1 MPVFRYSAVVAVL
14 LFKTFVAS
22 SVDAQVQSGRPTIT
36 VTDFDFGTVASQ
48 IAGDKGTRKR
58 LEKMG
63 VRDHQGFA
71 AQLGVGAADLIV
83 ERLIETGAFRVL
95 ERKQLAAIT
104 QEQNISADS
113 QGIATPSSTG
123 NAASLTRARYIVT
136 GSVTRLGFETK
147 HLGGLIGRVAGP
159 AFLYGLGATKQL
171 TEVHLT
177 ARVVDTQTGE
187 IVASFTGEGLSDK
200 GWGITVFGMGGWGF
214 GGGKA
219 GSSGVQE
226 TAIGEATSIAARNIV
241 ERINQTTIAGR

>member
-1 MPVFRYSAVVAVL
+1 MPVIRCSTVLAAL
-14 LFKTFVAS
+14 LFNVLVPGL
-22 SVDAQVQSGRPTIT
+22 VDAQVQADRPTIT

-48 IAGDKGTRKR
+48 IASDRDTRKR

-83 ERLIETGAFRVL
+83 ERLIETGSFRVL
-95 ERKQLAAIT
+95 ERKQLAAIN
-104 QEQNISADS
+104 QEQKLSADS
-113 QGIATPSSTG
+113 LGLAGANSTVT
-123 NAASLTRARYIVT
+123 AVPLTRARYIVT

-147 HLGGLIGRVAGP
+147 HLGGLVGRLAGP
-159 AFLYGLGATKQL
+159 AFLYGLGAKKQL

-200 GWGITVFGMGGWGF
+200 GWGVTVFGMGGWGL
-214 GGGKA
+214 GGAKM
-219 GSSGVQE
+219 GSSGIQE
-226 TAIGEATSIAARNIV
+226 TAIGEATSIAARNIA
-241 ERINQTTIAGR
+241 ERINHAGIGGR

>member
-1 MPVFRYSAVVAVL
+1 MPVFRYSAVAAAL
-14 LFKTFVAS
+14 LFHTLVAS
-22 SVDAQVQSGRPTIT
+22 SVDAQVPANRPTIT

-48 IAGDKGTRKR
+48 IAGDKDTRKR

-71 AQLGVGAADLIV
+71 AQLGVGASDLIV

-95 ERKQLAAIT
+95 ERKQLAAID
-104 QEQNISADS
+104 QEHKISTDS
-113 QGIATPSSTG
+113 QAIASPTSTST
-123 NAASLTRARYIVT
+123 AAPLIRARYIVT

-147 HLGGLIGRVAGP
+147 HLGGLVGRVAGP
-159 AFLYGLGATKQL
+159 AFLYGLGAKKQL

-200 GWGITVFGMGGWGF
+200 GWGITVFGMGGWGM

-241 ERINQTTIAGR
+241 ERINQAAIVGR

>member
-1 MPVFRYSAVVAVL
+1 MSVIRDFAAVAAILFNVVLSGSAQ
-14 LFKTFVAS
+14 
-22 SVDAQVQSGRPTIT
+22 AQVQANRPTIT

-48 IAGDKGTRKR
+48 IAGDKDTRKR

-104 QEQNISADS
+104 QEQKISSDS
-113 QGIATPSSTG
+113 LGLTG
-123 NAASLTRARYIVT
+123 AASAATGVNITRARYIVT

-147 HLGGLIGRVAGP
+147 HLGGLVGRMAGP
-159 AFLYGLGATKQL
+159 AFLYGLGAKKQL

-200 GWGITVFGMGGWGF
+200 GWGITVFGIGGWGL
-214 GGGKA
+214 GGGKV
-219 GSSGVQE
+219 GSSDVQE

-241 ERINQTTIAGR
+241 ERINQTSIAAR